1 MIQCLMRALWMVILD
16 HWKCNA
22 VDIVIAKAYTEASS
36 LSTFCCWSESR
47 SLKNLQTFWRMGWK
61 GLLQDYQVDSCPYPA
76 AARADDRQHHHQ
88 ASSQV
93 KENRKTV
100 NECSISTIMVLI
112 LNTIPFLCNFVRSQ
126 IQKIWRWEEGYLMDK
141 WQACSTKSEKQCFL
155 SSFED
160 RPCISVQNGQL
171 WHLIANPSF

>member
-1 MIQCLMRALWMVILD
+1 MTQCLMRALWMVNLNNS
-16 HWKCNA
+16 NA

-76 AARADDRQHHHQ
+76 ARADDRQHHQ
-88 ASSQV
+88 ASSQS

-112 LNTIPFLCNFVRSQ
+112 ENHSFFVRFCAIKNKRYDVERRAIWWINGKLAPPSQ
-126 IQKIWRWEEGYLMDK
+126 KNN
-141 WQACSTKSEKQCFL
+141 AFCL
-155 SSFED
+155 SKTMHFGSKTGSCD
-160 RPCISVQNGQL
+160 T
-171 WHLIANPSF
+171 W